1 MEYLDNYEMDQF
13 QKAAENLKKNEQNP
27 QMPEEEMIPGI
38 ENMTEEE
45 ALQALGLQKIE
56 VYQGLEEMLQKK
68 SRRARDIVNWLTET
82 QEYMIPVMLAEGRME
97 KFLDERLKEAEEY
110 FEREHPKMQEQMK
123 VSGMDTMERIQ
134 AENQIYESLWERI
147 YQEVLYIPIT
157 KI

>member
-1 MEYLDNYEMDQF
+1 MTYKLWEL
-13 QKAAENLKKNEQNP
+13 AEDLKKNEQNP
-27 QMPEEEMIPGI
+27 QIPEGEMIPGI

-68 SRRARDIVNWLTET
+68 SRRARDIVNWLSET

-97 KFLDERLKEAEEY
+97 KFLDERLQEAEEY
-110 FEREHPKMQEQMK
+110 FEMEHPKMQEQLK
-123 VSGMDTMERIQ
+123 VSQMETMERIQ

-147 YQEVLYIPIT
+147 SQEVLYRPI
-157 KI
+157 KNS